1 MDDFIMK
8 PKIDFAFKELMTD
21 EMVRKGFLA
30 AFLNLN
36 PEDIKET
43 SLLNTYLRKEHKEDK
58 QGILDVRVSLNN
70 SIEIDVEVNIDRLDV
85 WADRSLFYLAKMY
98 TEQIKQGE
106 PYANL
111 KKCVSISILDFK
123 LFENE
128 SEFYS
133 RFHIREDSR
142 HFVYTDKMEF
152 HVVELPKL
160 PQELKEGDNI
170 LAWAKFINAER
181 REEFETLAGRDDYFK
196 AAYNQLQ
203 LISQDESKRWEY
215 EAREKALRD
224 DMQREYEYEQR
235 GIRKGRAEGWAEGR
249 AEGRKEIILSLL
261 DSLSI
266 EQIASM
272 LKIPISEVQQVAES

>member
-1 MDDFIMK
+1 MSEFLMK
-8 PKIDFAFKELMTD
+8 PRNDYAFKELMSV
-21 EMVRKGFLA
+21 ENVRIGFLSA
-30 AFLNLN
+30 ILKLN
-36 PEDIKET
+36 PDDIKET
-43 SLLNTYLRKEHKEDK
+43 HILNTDLKKMFPDDK
-58 QGILDVRVSLNN
+58 LGILDVRLSLNDDT
-70 SIEIDVEVNIDRLDV
+70 EIDIEVQISEVKV
-85 WADRSLFYLAKMY
+85 WAERSLFYLAKMY

-160 PQELKEGDNI
+160 PEELKEGDNI

>member
-1 MDDFIMK
+1 M
-8 PKIDFAFKELMTD
+8 
-21 EMVRKGFLA
+21 
-30 AFLNLN
+30 
-36 PEDIKET
+36 
-43 SLLNTYLRKEHKEDK
+43 NTYLRKEHKEDK

-70 SIEIDVEVNIDRLDV
+70 SIEIDVKVNIDRLNV
-85 WADRSLFYLAKMY
+85 WADRSLFYLSKMY
-98 TEQIKQGE
+98 AEQIKQGE
-106 PYANL
+106 SYAKL

-123 LFENE
+123 LFEDE
-128 SEFYS
+128 HEFYS

-160 PQELKEGDNI
+160 PEELKESDNI
-170 LAWAKFINAER
+170 GAWAKFINAER

-196 AAYNQLQ
+196 TAYNQLQ

-235 GIRKGRAEGWAEGR
+235 GIRKGRE
-249 AEGRKEIILSLL
+249 EGRKEGREEGVIGVAKKLISMGFDL
-261 DSLSI
+261 DAISKGTGLTI
-266 EQIASM
+266 EQIQN
-272 LKIPISEVQQVAES
+272 L